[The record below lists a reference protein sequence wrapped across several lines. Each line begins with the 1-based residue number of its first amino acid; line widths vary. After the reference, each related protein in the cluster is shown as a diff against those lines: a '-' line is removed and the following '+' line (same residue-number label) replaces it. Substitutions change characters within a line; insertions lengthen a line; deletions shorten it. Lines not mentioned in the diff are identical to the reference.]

1 MSLRKIFGNDVS
13 SSAFQMIDTE
23 LNIVGKW
30 CRITQDSESVF
41 DVWICNHA
49 DLYSGLGV
57 RKVRNIIS
65 RLNSPAGSPFH
76 ELTGEAW
83 GKVRDKE
90 IILQNLPV
98 LGVKK
103 KRRVSDERRKSMAL
117 QLKNISRRKS

>member
-1 MSLRKIFGNDVS
+1 MNLREIFGNDVS

-30 CRITQDSESVF
+30 CRITQDSELVF

-49 DLYSGLGV
+49 DLNSGLGQ

-90 IILQNLPV
+90 IILENLPV
-98 LGVKK
+98 LGIKK
-103 KRRVSDERRKSMAL
+103 KRRVSDEQRKSMAL

>member
-1 MSLRKIFGNDVS
+1 MTLREIFGNDIS
-13 SSAFQMIDTE
+13 STAFKLIDGEST
-23 LNIVGKW
+23 IVGKW
-30 CRITQDSESVF
+30 CRLTLDDDGVF
-41 DVWICNHA
+41 DVWICNPD

-90 IILQNLPV
+90 IILQSLHL
-98 LGVKK
+98 LGIRKR
-103 KRRVSDERRKSMAL
+103 RRVSDERRKSMAL